1 MLFMVL
7 ALLLLV
13 FYLLKRFLAA
23 RTGSTTRDLIKVL
36 TVHHLSPKEKLIL
49 VNVMD
54 ETILIGVT
62 PNQISTLKVMDKS
75 VDVSCVSERTPDSN
89 SDSGF
94 PDLLKRTLDQSSTD
108 FKKNGS
114 RENTPHGGKVQDA
127 KKKNQ

>member
-13 FYLLKRFLAA
+13 FYFLKRFMAA
-23 RTGSTTRDLIKVL
+23 RTGITTRDFIKVL

-49 VNVMD
+49 VNVMN

-75 VDVSCVSERTPDSN
+75 VDVSSVSKGTPDSN

-94 PDLLKRTLDQSSTD
+94 SDLLKRSLGQSSTE
-108 FKKNGS
+108 FKNNGS
-114 RENTPHGGKVQDA
+114 RENTPHGGKVRDA
-127 KKKNQ
+127 